1 MSPLFFTFFLL
12 IGTVT
17 GLTRGVFT
25 VDFSPDN
32 KHVAIAGGDA
42 SIRIL
47 KIGKEKEKEKEK
59 I

>member
-1 MSPLFFTFFLL
+1 M
-12 IGTVT
+12 T

-47 KIGKEKEKEKEK
+47 KIGKEKEKEKV
-59 I
+59 